1 MNALIDQKYAAID
14 ALRAKY
20 EESRNKITGLVNRQD
35 SLSTEAEFTKN
46 HEEIDKL
53 DKKAE
58 KQRLEVEKVT
68 GEMQVLSQQAR
79 DMPLKM
85 EEEGL
90 IQQNV
95 YYSKTLKAKATEI
108 TGYKTKLAAAT
119 KDGED
124 FLVFT
129 EVVKVLEQ
137 RKREMDGDAAFIDG
151 QLREVRERIKTE
163 KKEYEMYDAIDA
175 AWARVES
182 F

>member
-1 MNALIDQKYAAID
+1 
-14 ALRAKY
+14 
-20 EESRNKITGLVNRQD
+20 
-35 SLSTEAEFTKN
+35 
-46 HEEIDKL
+46 
-53 DKKAE
+53 
-58 KQRLEVEKVT
+58 
-68 GEMQVLSQQAR
+68 
-79 DMPLKM
+79 MPLKM